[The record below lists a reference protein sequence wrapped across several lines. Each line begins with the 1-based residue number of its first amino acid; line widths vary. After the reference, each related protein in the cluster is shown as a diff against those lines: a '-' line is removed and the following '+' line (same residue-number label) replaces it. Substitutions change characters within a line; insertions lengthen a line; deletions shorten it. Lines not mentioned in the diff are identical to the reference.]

1 MSGFILYYID
11 CLLSSI
17 KSIIL
22 YGYRGVLYRYT
33 MVENEFDKD
42 TFEGLFKSHFGDLV
56 GFVCSYVNDEA
67 VAKDIVHDVFLVVL
81 KNKKS
86 LDVSYSL
93 KSYLFTL
100 SKNYALNYLKHL
112 RVVAMNER
120 EVIEA
125 LENADDELDAYEQ
138 RVARLNEKLAELP
151 DKQRQVLMKC
161 FVDGQKYRDVADEL
175 GISVNSVKT
184 HISRGLK
191 FLRNELKEE
200 MVMLFM
206 LKRERE

>member
-56 GFVCSYVNDEA
+56 GFVCSYVNDEE

-138 RVARLNEKLAELP
+138 RIARLNEKLAELP

>member
-1 MSGFILYYID
+1 MMIAEKILRMFGETEEKAFRLLYDTYYKT
-11 CLLSSI
+11 L
-17 KSIIL
+17 
-22 YGYRGVLYRYT
+22 VLFANQ
-33 MVENEFDKD
+33 V
-42 TFEGLFKSHFGDLV
+42 
-56 GFVCSYVNDEA
+56 VNDKE